1 MIPAQPSPMTQVLR
15 QKVTARTRAVLRRRR
30 RVEILRGRFRRRTSR
45 SCSAGTA
52 VTTRVTEDRTLG
64 FGTRTPNTT
73 PLGKIPTPQ
82 IHRGIDAIRRQFERW
97 HEAYPDLQ
105 VKPLEAKG
113 NGDRV
118 FLWVRF
124 TGHGAASGVPMEME
138 IAHVYTMREGKAV
151 RVVEYFDKAEALEG
165 LRE

>member
-1 MIPAQPSPMTQVLR
+1 MLSRYGLYNAGDRRPDPGFWHEDAEYHA
-15 QKVTARTRAVLRRRR
+15 AR
-30 RVEILRGRFRRRTSR
+30 EDPD
-45 SCSAGTA
+45 SA
-52 VTTRVTEDRTLG
+52 
-64 FGTRTPNTT
+64 
-73 PLGKIPTPQ
+73 